1 MKKIKLKRGVWYVII
16 ILLLILMIGLLIKNI
31 KKDNFQIEIKENI
44 QKEEQK
50 ENNTQLETQNKGT
63 EQSKEEKQVNIP
75 KKQKNENN
83 GVKTQNKGI
92 YKITH
97 YGADCKK
104 CSGITASGYDVRNTI
119 YYNDTEYGNIRI
131 VAMSK
136 SMPLYSVIKIKNYK
150 LGGDIIAIVIDR
162 GVGNGVIDLLTN
174 SENEAKQLGIQKG
187 VEIEILRRG
196 KGE

>member
-1 MKKIKLKRGVWYVII
+1 MKEIKLWGVWLIII
-16 ILLLILMIGLLIKNI
+16 ILISSIILINIKNNNLEKQKNDI
-31 KKDNFQIEIKENI
+31 KIELKEKNEDNI
-44 QKEEQK
+44 QLEAQNNVVEQQK
-50 ENNTQLETQNKGT
+50 EQ
-63 EQSKEEKQVNIP
+63 KQVNIP
-75 KKQKNENN
+75 KKTKIENN
-83 GVKTQNKGI
+83 SVKTQNKGT
-92 YKITH
+92 YKLTH
-97 YGADCKK
+97 YGADCKL

-162 GVGNGVIDLLTN
+162 GVGNGVIDLLSN

-187 VEIEILRRG
+187 VEIEILRSG
-196 KGE
+196 K